1 MSAIREQKIEEVE
14 RIKNLLSQYPVV
26 GIVRMEKTPAKP
38 LQRMRRELRKHGVLR
53 MSKKSLVCRAF
64 DEVDNK
70 EIKKLKDYL
79 DGQIALIYTN
89 TNPFKLYR
97 FLQENKQ
104 PAPAK
109 EGDIVPKDI
118 IVPAGETDI
127 PPGPIVGELQRMGVP
142 AQIRR
147 GKVVIL
153 EDTKVLRRGERVTKD
168 LAKILA
174 RLGIEPMEI
183 GLDLQAAFSDSTIFT
198 RDVLDISSEDVVAQL
213 REACQSAINLATK
226 IAYPTKQTIQHLLRK
241 AYSNAQT
248 LALEC
253 GIATPETIKLLLAKA
268 YLQMVTLAKHLPKE
282 VIGEE
287 LSEKIGGIISTIAKE
302 KIETSTKEEKPA
314 EEKKEEK
321 KKEEEEEADAM
332 AGLGALF
339 G

>member
-1 MSAIREQKIEEVE
+1 MSAVRAQKVEEVE
-14 RIKNLLSQYPVV
+14 RIKSLVSQYPVI
-26 GIVRMEKTPAKP
+26 GIVRMEKTPARP
-38 LQRMRRELRKHGVLR
+38 LQRMRRELKKHGVLR

-64 DEVDNK
+64 DELDNEK
-70 EIKKLKDYL
+70 IRELKKYL
-79 DGQIALIYTN
+79 DGQIALIYTK
-89 TNPFKLYR
+89 TDPFKLYR

-109 EGDIVPKDI
+109 PGDIAPKDI
-118 IVPAGETDI
+118 VIPAGETDI
-127 PPGPIVGELQRMGVP
+127 PPGPIVGQLQKIGVP

-153 EDTKVLRRGERVTKD
+153 EDTKVLKKGEKITNE

-198 RDVLDISSEDVVAQL
+198 RDVLDTSPEVVITQL
-213 REACQSAINLATK
+213 RDAYQSAINLATR
-226 IAYPTKQTIQHLLRK
+226 IVYPTRQTIKHLLRK
-241 AYSNAQT
+241 AYSSAQT

-253 GIATPETIKLLLAKA
+253 GIVTPETIKPLLAKA
-268 YLQMVTLAKHLPKE
+268 YLHMVSLATHLPRE
-282 VIGEE
+282 ILGEKLFGE
-287 LSEKIGGIISTIAKE
+287 IAGLRMGTAEKRM
-302 KIETSTKEEKPA
+302 ETSVK
-314 EEKKEEK
+314 EEKKEEKK